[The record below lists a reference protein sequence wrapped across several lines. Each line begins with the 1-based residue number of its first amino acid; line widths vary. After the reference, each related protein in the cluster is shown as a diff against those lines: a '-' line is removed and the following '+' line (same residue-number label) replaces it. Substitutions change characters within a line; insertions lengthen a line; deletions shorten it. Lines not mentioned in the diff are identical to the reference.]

1 MAPPT
6 ITKGMTL
13 GLVLVGM
20 FLCETAV
27 AQTLVLY
34 MFIKV
39 HLTYLCLHQ
48 HVISIGSKFPFTTK
62 YVSLLS
68 KEKKALSLVT
78 VIIRQQLTHSCDVTI
93 SM

>member
-1 MAPPT
+1 MPNPMAPPT

-20 FLCETAV
+20 FECELKTAV

-34 MFIKV
+34 MFIRV

-48 HVISIGSKFPFTTK
+48 HVISIGSKFPFTK
-62 YVSLLS
+62 SIIKGKESLLIS
-68 KEKKALSLVT
+68 HRYNQAAADS
-78 VIIRQQLTHSCDVTI
+78 QL
-93 SM
+93 